1 METQYQDEFK
11 RLKIY
16 ADRHGTQL
24 TECFGFG
31 QDGLVYA
38 TNQES
43 VLKCLRYERLY
54 KNERNVYQRL
64 ALLECDRIAEFNV
77 PRLINF
83 DDSLWVVEIQIVS
96 PPFVLDF
103 AGASLDWPS
112 RVFAEMSEEDMDEWT
127 EGRIELYGDDWPKVE
142 TLLAE
147 LRRLKIYLGDIK
159 PGNITVRKG

>member
-1 METQYQDEFK
+1 METQYQDEFR
-11 RLKIY
+11 RLQDY
-16 ADRHGTQL
+16 AKRHGTQL

-54 KNERNVYQRL
+54 QNERNVYQRL
-64 ALLECDRIAEFNV
+64 ALLECDEIAGFNV

-103 AGASLDWPS
+103 AGASLERPS
-112 RVFAEMSEEDMDEWT
+112 SVFAEMSEEDLDEWT

-147 LRRLKIYLGDIK
+147 LRKRKIYLGDVK
-159 PGNITVRKG
+159 PGNITVRRQ